1 MHAHISI
8 NLYTHELAH
17 TRTHALDGHLDLGAF
32 GCRVIVANRLII
44 SENVCNALVFI
55 TYASFSTVTRVS
67 DIVGYTVN

>member
-1 MHAHISI
+1 MG
-8 NLYTHELAH
+8 LA
-17 TRTHALDGHLDLGAF
+17 AFGGHLDLGAF
-32 GCRVIVANRLII
+32 GGRVIVTNRLII

>member
-1 MHAHISI
+1 MG
-8 NLYTHELAH
+8 LA
-17 TRTHALDGHLDLGAF
+17 AFGGHLELGAF

-67 DIVGYTVN
+67 DNVGYTVN